1 MTARNEPAPQ
11 HNGKAAPARGP
22 ASVTIAYIAES
33 AGVSVPTTVS
43 PMWVPPTS
51 TAGGPRTRHLTE
63 RGHRRIAMH
72 DAADRRVSSRRSARY
87 GHRGTITPGP
97 RPPFSGQLAGVN
109 CHQFTLNR

>member
-43 PMWVPPTS
+43 PMWVPNVN
-51 TAGGPRTRHLTE
+51 GGRSGTRHPTE

-109 CHQFTLNR
+109 CHQFTLSR